1 MLLVQPIDESL
12 FRFINQTLSNPLFD
26 AVMPFA
32 SDTPFFRPLVLV
44 VLAALVWKGGVR
56 GRVCALMLV
65 LAVFVGDGLICGP
78 LKRAIGRPRPF
89 LELSDAIVRVGRG
102 GSGSMPSSHAANW
115 FAATA
120 VTLIYYRRSVFFM
133 LPLALLVSFSRI
145 YCGVHYP
152 TDVTA
157 GALLGAVYG
166 AAGVWSVNAL
176 WQSLGRRWFPLWW
189 KKLPSLVPPFSPA
202 RARESKKANA
212 ATTDQHW
219 LRLGY
224 LLIAVLLFARLAY
237 IASDKIELS
246 EDEAYQWLWS
256 KHLALSYFSKPPLI
270 AYTQFLGTH
279 LWGDTAFGVR
289 FFSPVIAAVLSLL
302 LLRFFAREIRAR
314 IGFWLVPI
322 SAATPLLAV
331 GATLMT
337 IDPLSVLFWTA
348 ALVSGWRAVRND
360 STAHWLWTGLWM
372 GFGFLSKY
380 TALFQLLCWAV
391 FFWLWPPARPQLRRP
406 GPYLALV
413 IMALCAVPVVIW
425 NQQHDWITLTHVA
438 GNAGLDKEWRPT
450 LRYAWEFFGSELGL
464 LNPIFFTAAVLAA
477 AGCWNRSWKSR
488 LSIYL
493 FSMGAPVFLIYA
505 AYTVRSRVQPNW
517 IAPSVLPLFCLM
529 AVYWEARW
537 RNDRWHVSKGVRV
550 WLAAGLGLGL
560 SMVILLH
567 DTNLIAK
574 IIGRAL
580 PIESDPLRRVR
591 GWKETAE
598 AAGEARAKLLTEG
611 KPVFII
617 GDHYGISGL
626 ISFYLPEA
634 KAGVPDHPIVYYHSS
649 DRPENQFYFWPGY
662 RERRGENAIYV
673 QQTKSP
679 RPPPEFLMKEFSSV
693 VDLGMFD
700 VPYRGKVIRQIQL
713 FACRGLL

>member
-1 MLLVQPIDESL
+1 M
-12 FRFINQTLSNPLFD
+12 
-26 AVMPFA
+26 
-32 SDTPFFRPLVLV
+32 
-44 VLAALVWKGGVR
+44 
-56 GRVCALMLV
+56 
-65 LAVFVGDGLICGP
+65 
-78 LKRAIGRPRPF
+78 
-89 LELSDAIVRVGRG
+89 
-102 GSGSMPSSHAANW
+102 
-115 FAATA
+115 
-120 VTLIYYRRSVFFM
+120 LIYYRRSIFLM
-133 LPLALLVSFSRI
+133 LPLALLVSLSRV
-145 YCGVHYP
+145 YNGVHYP
-152 TDVTA
+152 SDVA
-157 GALLGAVYG
+157 VGALLGAAYG
-166 AAGVWSVNAL
+166 AAGVWALNAL

-189 KKLPSLVPPFSPA
+189 KKLPALLPPFSPA
-202 RARESKKANA
+202 RTRESKNVGAG
-212 ATTDQHW
+212 TTDQHW

-289 FFSPVIAAVLSLL
+289 FFSPVIAAILSLL

-337 IDPLSVLFWTA
+337 IDPLSVLFWMA
-348 ALVSGWRAVRND
+348 ALISGWRAVRND

-372 GFGFLSKY
+372 GLGFLSKY
-380 TALFQLLCWAV
+380 TALFQLLCWVV
-391 FFWLWPPARPQLRRP
+391 FFCSWPPARPQLRRP

-413 IMALCAVPVVIW
+413 IMALCAVPVLIW
-425 NQQHDWITLTHVA
+425 NQQHNWITLTHVA
-438 GNAGLDKEWRPT
+438 SNAGLNNEWRPT
-450 LRYAWEFFGSELGL
+450 LRYVWDFFGAELLL
-464 LNPIFFTAAVLAA
+464 LNPIFFAGAVLAA
-477 AGCWNRSWKSR
+477 AGCWKRSWKNR

-505 AYTVRSRVQPNW
+505 GYTLRSRVQANW

-537 RNDRWHVSKGVRV
+537 RTDRWHVSKGVRV
-550 WLAAGLGLGL
+550 WLTAGVCLGLT
-560 SMVILLH
+560 MVILLH
-567 DTNLIAK
+567 DTNLITK
-574 IIGRAL
+574 MSGLAL

-591 GWKETAE
+591 GWKETALVV
-598 AAGEARAKLLTEG
+598 GEARAKLLAER

-617 GDHYGISGL
+617 GDHYGITGL

-634 KAGVPDHPIVYYHSS
+634 KAGVPDHPIVYYRSA

-662 RERRGENAIYV
+662 QERKGENAIYV

-679 RPPPEFLMKEFSSV
+679 GPPPERLVKEFSSV
-693 VDLGMFD
+693 MDLGMFD
-700 VPYRGKVIRQIQL
+700 VLYRGRIIRQIQL
-713 FACRGLL
+713 FACRGLLSATSDKAGGLK